1 VHEVS
6 VMASIVEAVLEEL
19 KKHDV
24 EKVEEVHM
32 VMGELTFLG
41 KEQLEF
47 AYEIVTRG
55 TILEGSKLVMTDEKV
70 QVRCLSCGY
79 SGGVEYISGG
89 GQDHVIP
96 NLSCP
101 KCGSTVEVTKGKSCA
116 VTSLKVVQR

>member
-19 KKHDV
+19 KRHDV
-24 EKVEEVHM
+24 EKVEEVNM
-32 VMGELTFLG
+32 VIGELTFLG
-41 KEQLEF
+41 KDQLEF

-55 TILEGSKLVMTDEKV
+55 TILEGSKLVMSDEKV
-70 QVRCLSCGY
+70 QVRCRSCGY
-79 SGGVEYISGG
+79 AGDVDYISGG
-89 GQDHVIP
+89 GHDHLIP

-101 KCGSTVEVTKGKSCA
+101 KCGGGVDVTKGKSCA

>member
-32 VMGELTFLG
+32 VIGELTFLG

-55 TILEGSKLVMTDEKV
+55 TILEGSKLVMADEKV
-70 QVRCLSCGY
+70 QVLCRSCGY
-79 SGGVEYISGG
+79 SGGVEYVSGG

-101 KCGSTVEVTKGKSCA
+101 KCSSMVEVTKGKSCA
-116 VTSLKVVQR
+116 VTSLKVVQG

>member
-32 VMGELTFLG
+32 VIGEITFLG
-41 KEQLEF
+41 REQLEF
-47 AYEIVTRG
+47 AYEVVTRG
-55 TILEGSKLVMTDEKV
+55 TLLEGSKLVMTDEKV
-70 QVRCLSCGY
+70 EVRCRSCGY
-79 SGGVEYISGG
+79 IGGVEYVSGG

-101 KCGSTVEVTKGKSCA
+101 RCGGGVEVTKGKSCA